1 MNYPFEK
8 LEKLL
13 HTFKGKTEKNI
24 DNINSTLLMQEA
36 IDEVIFCRY
45 SFFRSVFTLKNERQ
59 LKLIIQTSQ
68 LTLID
73 LENRIVELYQPES
86 SSYALSKL
94 LLKEMD
100 LLLDFL
106 ANNFSD
112 CFDMCKAA
120 PLHYLDAKQEKIKN
134 YLALFKESLKIEKK
148 DKAPWKP
155 LFIEVEQVFRGM
167 DKGNTSFHELLFL
180 EHLFHV
186 AVSLEIPFIETEL
199 YTVSEI
205 YLLQQGYNNDV
216 FIESLLRKMQKQ
228 ALESNDQVVF
238 WEQQKKVLLQL
249 RKKSCMVYRNEHPD
263 CIVALLQYTEA
274 ELLYLHKVANKMKIG
289 DDAFSSPLENT
300 EKIMLSMLPLNQ
312 FAVILRLLDDMGC
325 LKLLNKSTFFDKI
338 AKVTSLGN
346 KERMNALSL
355 KNKFYSL
362 DKTAINKVRDLFH
375 RCLKDLGRY

>member
-180 EHLFHV
+180 EHLFPV

>member
-148 DKAPWKP
+148 
-155 LFIEVEQVFRGM
+155 R
-167 DKGNTSFHELLFL
+167 
-180 EHLFHV
+180 
-186 AVSLEIPFIETEL
+186 
-199 YTVSEI
+199 
-205 YLLQQGYNNDV
+205 
-216 FIESLLRKMQKQ
+216 
-228 ALESNDQVVF
+228 
-238 WEQQKKVLLQL
+238 
-249 RKKSCMVYRNEHPD
+249 
-263 CIVALLQYTEA
+263 
-274 ELLYLHKVANKMKIG
+274 
-289 DDAFSSPLENT
+289 
-300 EKIMLSMLPLNQ
+300 
-312 FAVILRLLDDMGC
+312 
-325 LKLLNKSTFFDKI
+325 
-338 AKVTSLGN
+338 
-346 KERMNALSL
+346 
-355 KNKFYSL
+355 
-362 DKTAINKVRDLFH
+362 
-375 RCLKDLGRY
+375 